1 MRKLKAGMKI
11 FGRAKRKD
19 NKMKWV
25 WYHIYK
31 NTETNNIFVDK
42 TTKSWYTNI
51 WLKIKDY
58 LSL

>member
-1 MRKLKAGMKI
+1 MKI

-25 WYHIYK
+25 WYHIHN
-31 NTETNNIFVDK
+31 NTQTSNIFVDK